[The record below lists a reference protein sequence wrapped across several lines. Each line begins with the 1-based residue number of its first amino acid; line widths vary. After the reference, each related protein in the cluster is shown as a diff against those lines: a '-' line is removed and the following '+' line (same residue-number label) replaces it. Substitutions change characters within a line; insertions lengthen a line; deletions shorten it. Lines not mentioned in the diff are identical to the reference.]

1 MVNEVANAK
10 LKNYFEE
17 KIKEIEVEIKQNKKE
32 ITRLVT
38 KQSILTKSKEK
49 LESLI
54 NELH

>member
-10 LKNYFEE
+10 LRNYFEE
-17 KIKEIEVEIKQNKKE
+17 KIKEIEGEIKQNKKE

-54 NELH
+54 NDLN

>member
-17 KIKEIEVEIKQNKKE
+17 KIKEIEGEIKQNKKE